1 MPYNRLNR
9 IYASM
14 KQRCCYPK
22 CPHYKYYGARG
33 ITVCKEWLDEE
44 IVKHP
49 NTKGW
54 LAFKKWALESGYKD
68 DLTIDRIDVNKGYSP
83 DNCRWISQKGQQNN
97 RRNNRLVTYKGK
109 TQTLSEWCDELHLN
123 YKTVSTRINNY
134 YWSVERA
141 FEEAIGNV
149 PDMATFQGRMQSIK
163 SWCKELNI
171 NVFTVRTR
179 LRSGWSIEKALGT
192 RPKKKQSNS

>member
-1 MPYNRLNR
+1 MDSRLHV

-14 KQRCCYPK
+14 KARCYNKNSPS
-22 CPHYKYYGARG
+22 YKHYGARG
-33 ITVCKEWLDEE
+33 ITVCDEWTDKE
-44 IVKHP
+44 VVRHHS
-49 NTKGW
+49 TKGW
-54 LAFKKWALESGYKD
+54 LAFEKWALEDGYRD

-134 YWSVERA
+134 HWSVERA

-149 PDMATFQGRMQSIK
+149 PDMATFQGRTQSIK

-171 NVFTVRTR
+171 SVFTVRTR

-192 RPKKKQSNS
+192 RPRNKQSNF

>member
-1 MPYNRLNR
+1 MNSRLNY
-9 IYASM
+9 IYANM
-14 KQRCCYPK
+14 KNRCYNEK
-22 CPHYKYYGARG
+22 NIHYQNYGGRG
-33 ITVCKEWLDEE
+33 ITVCDEWLNKE
-44 IVKHP
+44 IVCYP
-49 NTKGW
+49 STKGW
-54 LAFKKWALESGYKD
+54 LAFKEWALSNGYRE
-68 DLTIDRIDVNKGYSP
+68 DLTLDRIDTDKSYSP
-83 DNCRWISQKGQQNN
+83 ENCRWISQKCQQNN

-134 YWSVERA
+134 HWSVERA

-149 PDMATFQGRMQSIK
+149 PDMATFQGRTQSIK

-171 NVFTVRTR
+171 SVFTVRTR

-192 RPKKKQSNS
+192 RPRRKQSNS

>member
-54 LAFKKWALESGYKD
+54 LAFKKWTLECE
-68 DLTIDRIDVNKGYSP
+68 LE
-83 DNCRWISQKGQQNN
+83 
-97 RRNNRLVTYKGK
+97 RRN
-109 TQTLSEWCDELHLN
+109 
-123 YKTVSTRINNY
+123 
-134 YWSVERA
+134 
-141 FEEAIGNV
+141 
-149 PDMATFQGRMQSIK
+149 
-163 SWCKELNI
+163 KEK
-171 NVFTVRTR
+171 
-179 LRSGWSIEKALGT
+179 E
-192 RPKKKQSNS
+192 